1 MLASIFIIYFDFGYK
16 KVACTLWWQLCIY
29 LSLYSMFIYNGL
41 LYAIISSWRE
51 RWESIK
57 CWNSIGDKLV
67 TGETTPQICSLM
79 YYHMSCM
86 QQGNHLGLTLL
97 LESKLS
103 VVSMATTLSFDIW
116 LLFQLNFESISA
128 AFLFCYCNF
137 SFFASFFGNC
147 RVRFGMTFYN
157 NYWSIFLNIASRNSQ
172 LNSHMQ

>member
-1 MLASIFIIYFDFGYK
+1 MLASIFIIYFDFRYK

-103 VVSMATTLSFDIW
+103 VVFIATTLSIDIW
-116 LLFQLNFESISA
+116 LLFQLNSESVSV
-128 AFLFCYCNF
+128 AFLIDIAILVFWCFLNDVMCF
-137 SFFASFFGNC
+137 RGK
-147 RVRFGMTFYN
+147 FGMTFYG
-157 NYWSIFLNIASRNSQ
+157 NYLSIR
-172 LNSHMQ
+172 SHMQ